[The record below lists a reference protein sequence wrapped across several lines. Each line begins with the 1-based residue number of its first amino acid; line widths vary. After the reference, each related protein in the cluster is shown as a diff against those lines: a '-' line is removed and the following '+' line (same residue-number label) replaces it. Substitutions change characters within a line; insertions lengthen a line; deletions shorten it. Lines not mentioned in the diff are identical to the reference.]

1 GVDAFHIGGA
11 ARPDGW
17 SAPVSAAAVAQWRA
31 ALDG

>member
-1 GVDAFHIGGA
+1 GA